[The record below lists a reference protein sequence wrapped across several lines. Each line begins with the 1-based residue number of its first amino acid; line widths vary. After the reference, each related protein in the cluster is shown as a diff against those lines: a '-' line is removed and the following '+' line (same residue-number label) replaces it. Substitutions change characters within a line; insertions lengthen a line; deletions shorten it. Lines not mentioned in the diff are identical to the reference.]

1 MVNSEWMKPHQ
12 RLDAWKLSFEFVK
25 TVYGITAGF
34 PSDEKFG
41 LVSQLRRASV
51 SVPVN
56 IAEGAARRTKKEFR
70 QFLYIS
76 SGSVSELDTLL
87 MLSKELKFVSLSEYE
102 HLNEKLVVIAKC
114 VNGLIRS
121 ISVD

>member
-1 MVNSEWMKPHQ
+1 MKPHQ
-12 RLDAWKLSFEFVK
+12 RLDAWKLSFDFVK
-25 TVYGITAGF
+25 LVYRVTASF
-34 PSDEKFG
+34 PPDEKFG

-56 IAEGAARRTKKEFR
+56 IAEGAARQTKKEFR

-76 SGSVSELDTLL
+76 SGSISDLDTLL
-87 MLSKELKFVSLSEYE
+87 MLSKELEFISVIEYDS
-102 HLNEKLVVIAKC
+102 LNEKLIIITKC

-121 ISVD
+121 ISID